1 MRVGVTLVLSL
12 GFWVA
17 AAAVADA
24 QDVSAPARPRGLTIT
39 PNALQDPGRP
49 MRIALQAG
57 IKQPLWLLVLRDC
70 ARDGST
76 PDVRARPGCVNPL
89 RKKGVQTDDSG
100 AYNGELVLDGRDGEP
115 ALPPNETLV
124 LRAAAVESG
133 EHQYQDVVFG
143 IGGQRCS
150 LWSGVLGSFGLGK
163 CTLGMD
169 RVFNPVRS
177 PGEERPAVTLRVQRV
192 DPRQDPPVPMPV
204 AGTDGATG
212 VAWEG
217 PQALLVTL
225 QTSTQAGLYRID
237 LRTGAA
243 KQIVAAKPGRTLTAP
258 LALGHGGIAVIE
270 ELTPSGAAAPVVSL
284 LLVQGTAEAKRW
296 PLSRTVHQLLAVD
309 GKRHKVLACSRATG
323 EAEVFTIDW
332 QTGTEV
338 SLVDNALLAEA
349 QRAASDGAI
358 ALAYP
363 DAANHDG
370 WDLVLLDRQGQLL
383 HGVALGP
390 GHDLMP
396 AWSPSGAE
404 LVYLSQV
411 PAERSSR

>member
-1 MRVGVTLVLSL
+1 MRVGATLVLSL
-12 GFWVA
+12 GFCA
-17 AAAVADA
+17 AAAALGDA
-24 QDVSAPARPRGLTIT
+24 QEVPAPARPRGLTIT

-76 PDVRARPGCVNPL
+76 PDVRARPGCANPL
-89 RKKGVQTDDSG
+89 RKRRVQTDDSG
-100 AYNGELVLDGRDGEP
+100 AYNGELVLDGREGEP
-115 ALPPNETLV
+115 ALPQNETLW
-124 LRAAAVESG
+124 LRASAVESG
-133 EHQYQDVVFG
+133 ERQYQDVIFG
-143 IGGQRCS
+143 VGGQRCS
-150 LWSGVLGSFGLGK
+150 LWRGVLGAFGLGQ
-163 CTLGMD
+163 CTLGTD

-192 DPRQDPPVPMPV
+192 DPRQDPPAPRPV

-217 PQALLVTL
+217 PQSLLVTL
-225 QTSTQAGLYRID
+225 QSSTQAGLYRVD
-237 LRTGAA
+237 LRIGTS
-243 KQIVAAKPGRTLTAP
+243 KPIVAAKPGRTLTAP
-258 LALGHGGIAVIE
+258 LALGHGRIAVIE
-270 ELTPSGAAAPVVSL
+270 ELAQSGAAVPAAAL
-284 LLVQGTAEAKRW
+284 LVVQGTVEVKRW

-309 GKRHKVLACSRATG
+309 AKQHKVLACSRATG
-323 EAEVFTIDW
+323 EAAVFTIDW

-338 SLVDNALLAEA
+338 GLGENALLSEA

-383 HGVALGP
+383 RGVALGT

-404 LVYLSQV
+404 LVYLSQILS
-411 PAERSSR
+411 ERGSR